1 MRAVRSRLPAAR
13 AAHVT
18 GSQREWLCNPRAP
31 SGLHGV
37 RRVPARVSRFLFR
50 DLPIR
55 DTGCAR
61 NRGDVVTRALLEGSE
76 AIARAA
82 LAAGCRF
89 FAGYPMTP
97 FTELLE
103 HFAALLPE
111 SG

>member
-1 MRAVRSRLPAAR
+1 HPRVPAAR
-13 AAHVT
+13 AAHVRDA
-18 GSQREWLCNPRAP
+18 QRQRLCDPGAVPWLHR
-31 SGLHGV
+31 L
-37 RRVPARVSRFLFR
+37 RRVPARVSRLLLR
-50 DLPIR
+50 DLSVR
-55 DTGCAR
+55 QADR
-61 NRGDVVTRALLEGSE
+61 SRGDPVTRTLLEGSE

-111 SG
+111 

>member
-1 MRAVRSRLPAAR
+1 M
-13 AAHVT
+13 
-18 GSQREWLCNPRAP
+18 
-31 SGLHGV
+31 
-37 RRVPARVSRFLFR
+37 
-50 DLPIR
+50 
-55 DTGCAR
+55 
-61 NRGDVVTRALLEGSE
+61 TRALLEGSE

-111 SG
+111 QGGACLLVCPDFCFEIYQYETPVSHEVSP